1 MVSLAMTP
9 EQAAMAEQTPLSN
22 LAAGA
27 RDTLPMMV
35 GAAPFG
41 LIFGA
46 LVAAGPMDLWH
57 GQLMSATVFAGSS
70 QFIALGLVAGHAGLL
85 VIWLTTF
92 IVNLRHMLYAANL
105 LPHVAHLPLRWRWL
119 LAVLLTD
126 ETFAVMTGFY
136 ARHPRAPL
144 GHCYFLG
151 SAGGMYVNWN
161 IWTVIGLLSGAAFPQ
176 VQSLGLDFAI
186 VATFITIVVP
196 LLANLPRLAAALAAG
211 ALAYVWR
218 DLPYNLGLVAAVL
231 VGIVA
236 GMAFA
241 RVRARG
247 GSAQEDTA

>member
-1 MVSLAMTP
+1 
-9 EQAAMAEQTPLSN
+9 MAEQTPLSN

-46 LVAAGPMDLWH
+46 LVAAGPMALWH

-144 GHCYFLG
+144 GHWYFLG

-176 VQSLGLDFAI
+176 VQSLRLDFAI

-218 DLPYNLGLVAAVL
+218 DLPYNLGLLAAVL
-231 VGIVA
+231 VGIVV

-247 GSAQEDTA
+247 GAAQEDTA